1 MALED
6 RFGHKQLTEYESK
19 ELLREYGV
27 PVVEEKLAKTAEEA
41 QEAAEEIGLP
51 VVLKVESRDVQHKTD
66 AGGVE
71 MVESLEEVE
80 GAFEK
85 IKERVKD
92 HKEGADIDGILVEEM
107 LEGDQFIVGLNTD
120 PQFGQVLMF
129 GLGGIYVEVF
139 KDVTFRVVPVE
150 DRDIDSMIDDLLSKP
165 LLEGVRNKE
174 AADMEKLK
182 SALKR
187 VSELG
192 EEHPEIKELD
202 INPLFINGS
211 TIKAADALIK
221 LK

>member
-19 ELLREYGV
+19 ELLRENGV
-27 PVVEEKLAKTAEEA
+27 PVVEEKLATSPEEA
-41 QEAAEEIGLP
+41 RKAAKEIGLP
-51 VVLKVESRDVQHKTD
+51 VVMKVESREIQHKTE

-71 MVESLEEVE
+71 KVESLEKVE
-80 GAFEK
+80 EAFNS
-85 IKERVKD
+85 IKNSVKEYN
-92 HKEGADIDGILVEEM
+92 EGADIDGILVEEM
-107 LEGDQFIVGLNTD
+107 LEGDEFIIGLHTD
-120 PQFGQVLMF
+120 PQFGQTLMF

-150 DRDIDSMIDDLLSKP
+150 EEDIDSMIDDLAAKP

-174 AADMEKLK
+174 PADMEKLK
-182 SALKR
+182 STLRKI
-187 VSELG
+187 SELG

-202 INPLFINGS
+202 INPLFVNGS